1 MICIKFDHR
10 LSSLIVRPKRK
21 CCLALTAECLA
32 CQAGLSVEVFCKDKP
47 MTTGC
52 ITGMT

>member
-10 LSSLIVRPKRK
+10 LLSLIVPPKRK

-32 CQAGLSVEVFCKDKP
+32 CQAGLSVEVFCNDKP

-52 ITGMT
+52 PRGIT